1 MSEPI
6 SMRLLLESR
15 YAALRP
21 SEQKAADFILA
32 HLGKAGQM
40 TLAQTAQ
47 QAGVSQPTILRLI
60 RAVGFS
66 GFRAFQM
73 ALVEEQGRRSSHA
86 MYGYHLSADET
97 VASVPAHIISTTIRS
112 LESML
117 KYISGEMMEN
127 CVERIRSARKIAVF
141 GVENSI
147 VTCRDLCTKLLYLG
161 LPCVFYED
169 CYLQK
174 IVAGSLTEHDLAI
187 GVSYSGSSRDTVDVM
202 ETARKSGANTIVLT
216 NFRDSRIAQYADV
229 LLCASNEQL
238 LYGDAIFSRT
248 AQIAIADMLYWGV
261 ILSDY
266 DRYAAVLDRSSQII
280 CDKAYTP

>member
-1 MSEPI
+1 MQELSL
-6 SMRLLLESR
+6 RLLLESR

-21 SEQKAADFILA
+21 SEQRAADFILA
-32 HLGKAGQM
+32 HLAEAGQL
-40 TLAQTAQ
+40 TLAQTAER
-47 QAGVSQPTILRLI
+47 AGVSQPTVIRLA
-60 RAVGFS
+60 RAAGFS
-66 GFRAFQM
+66 GFRAFQL
-73 ALVEEQGRRSSHA
+73 ALVEEQARRGARA
-86 MYGYHLSADET
+86 MYGYDLTANET
-97 VASVPAHIISTTIRS
+97 VASVPAHIVSTTIRS
-112 LESML
+112 LETML
-117 KYISGEMMEN
+117 KYVSGELIEK
-127 CVERIRSARKIAVF
+127 CVALLRSAGKIAVF
-141 GVENSI
+141 GVENSV

-174 IVAGSLTEHDLAI
+174 IVAGGLTENDTAI

-248 AQIAIADMLYWGV
+248 AQIAIVDMLYWGV

-280 CDKAYTP
+280 CDKAYAP

>member
-1 MSEPI
+1 MSEAI
-6 SMRLLLESR
+6 SLRLLLESR
-15 YAALRP
+15 YAALRT
-21 SEQKAADFILA
+21 SEQKAADYILA
-32 HLGKAGQM
+32 HLSEAGQM

-47 QAGVSQPTILRLI
+47 RAGVSQPTVIRLA
-60 RAVGFS
+60 RAVGFT
-66 GFRAFQM
+66 GFRTFQM
-73 ALVEEQGRRSSHA
+73 ALIEEQGRRSSHV
-86 MYGYHLSADET
+86 MHGYHLTAEET
-97 VASVPAHIISTTIRS
+97 VASVPAHIVSTSIRS
-112 LESML
+112 LETML
-117 KYISGEMMEN
+117 KYISGEMIER
-127 CVERIRSARKIAVF
+127 CVELIRNAGKIAVF
-141 GVENSI
+141 GVENSV

-202 ETARKSGANTIVLT
+202 ETARKSGARTIVLT

-229 LLCASNEQL
+229 LLCSSNEQL

-248 AQIAIADMLYWGV
+248 AQIAIVDMLYWGV

-266 DRYAAVLDRSSQII
+266 DRYAAVLDRLSQII

>member
-1 MSEPI
+1 MSEAI
-6 SMRLLLESR
+6 SLRLLLESR

-21 SEQKAADFILA
+21 SEQKAADYILA
-32 HLGKAGQM
+32 HLSEAGQM

-47 QAGVSQPTILRLI
+47 RAGVSQPTVIRLA
-60 RAVGFS
+60 RAVGFT
-66 GFRAFQM
+66 GFRTFQM
-73 ALVEEQGRRSSHA
+73 ALIEEQGRRSSHV
-86 MYGYHLSADET
+86 MHGYHLTAEET
-97 VASVPAHIISTTIRS
+97 VASVPAHIVSTSIRS
-112 LESML
+112 LETML
-117 KYISGEMMEN
+117 KYISGEMIER
-127 CVERIRSARKIAVF
+127 CVELIRSAGKIAVF
-141 GVENSI
+141 GVENSV

-248 AQIAIADMLYWGV
+248 AQIAIVDMLYWGV

>member
-1 MSEPI
+1 MPDSI
-6 SMRLLLESR
+6 SLHLLLESR
-15 YAALRP
+15 YANLRP
-21 SEQKAADFILA
+21 SERKAADFILA
-32 HLGKAGQM
+32 HPAEASRL
-40 TLAQTAQ
+40 TLAQTAE
-47 QAGVSQPTILRLI
+47 QAGVSQPTVIRLA
-60 RAVGFS
+60 RALGFS
-66 GFRAFQM
+66 GFRAFQL
-73 ALVEEQGRRSSHA
+73 ALVGEQARRGKHA
-86 MYGYHLSADET
+86 MYGYDLGADET
-97 VASVPAHIISTTIRS
+97 VASVPAHIVSTTIRS

-117 KYISGEMMEN
+117 KYISGEMIEQ
-127 CVERIRSARKIAVF
+127 CVELLRSAGKIAVF

-174 IVAGSLTEHDLAI
+174 IVAGSLTGQDVALGI
-187 GVSYSGSSRDTVDVM
+187 SYSGSSRDTVDVM
-202 ETARKSGANTIVLT
+202 ETARESGAHTIVLT
-216 NFRDSRIAQYADV
+216 NFRDSRIARYADL
-229 LLCASNEQL
+229 LLCSSNEQL

-248 AQIAIADMLYWGV
+248 AQIAIVDMLYWGV

>member
-1 MSEPI
+1 MSEAI
-6 SMRLLLESR
+6 SLRLLLESR

-21 SEQKAADFILA
+21 SEQKAADYILV
-32 HLGKAGQM
+32 HLSEAGQM

-47 QAGVSQPTILRLI
+47 RAGVSQPTVIRLA
-60 RAVGFS
+60 RAVGFT
-66 GFRAFQM
+66 GFRTFQM
-73 ALVEEQGRRSSHA
+73 ALIEEQGRRSSHV
-86 MYGYHLSADET
+86 MHGYHLTAEET
-97 VASVPAHIISTTIRS
+97 VASVPAHIVSTSIRS
-112 LESML
+112 LETML
-117 KYISGEMMEN
+117 KYISGEMIER
-127 CVERIRSARKIAVF
+127 CVELIRNAGKIAVF
-141 GVENSI
+141 GVENSV

-202 ETARKSGANTIVLT
+202 ETARKSGARTIVLT

-229 LLCASNEQL
+229 LLCSSNEQL

-248 AQIAIADMLYWGV
+248 AQIAIVDMLYWGV

>member
-1 MSEPI
+1 MSEAI
-6 SMRLLLESR
+6 SLRLLLESR

-21 SEQKAADFILA
+21 SEQKAADYILA
-32 HLGKAGQM
+32 HLSEAGQM

-47 QAGVSQPTILRLI
+47 RAGVSQPTVIRLA
-60 RAVGFS
+60 RAVGFT
-66 GFRAFQM
+66 GFRTFQM
-73 ALVEEQGRRSSHA
+73 ALIEEQGRHSSHA

-127 CVERIRSARKIAVF
+127 CVEQIRSARKIAVF
-141 GVENSI
+141 GVENSV

-202 ETARKSGANTIVLT
+202 ETARKSGARTIVLT

-229 LLCASNEQL
+229 LLCSSNEQL
-238 LYGDAIFSRT
+238 L
-248 AQIAIADMLYWGV
+248 
-261 ILSDY
+261 
-266 DRYAAVLDRSSQII
+266 
-280 CDKAYTP
+280 

>member
-1 MSEPI
+1 MSEAI
-6 SMRLLLESR
+6 SLRLLLESR
-15 YAALRP
+15 YASLRP
-21 SEQKAADFILA
+21 SGQKAADYILA
-32 HLGKAGQM
+32 HLSEAGQM

-47 QAGVSQPTILRLI
+47 RAGVSQPTVIRLA
-60 RAVGFS
+60 RAVGFT
-66 GFRAFQM
+66 GFRTFQM
-73 ALVEEQGRRSSHA
+73 ALIEEQGRRSSHV
-86 MYGYHLSADET
+86 MHGYHLTAEET
-97 VASVPAHIISTTIRS
+97 VASVPAHIVSTSIRS
-112 LESML
+112 LETML
-117 KYISGEMMEN
+117 KYISGEMIER
-127 CVERIRSARKIAVF
+127 CVELIRSAGKIAVF
-141 GVENSI
+141 GVENSV

-202 ETARKSGANTIVLT
+202 DTARKSGARTIVLT
-216 NFRDSRIAQYADV
+216 NFRDSLIAQYADV
-229 LLCASNEQL
+229 LLCSSNEQL

-248 AQIAIADMLYWGV
+248 AQIAIVDMLYWGV

>member
-6 SMRLLLESR
+6 SMRLLLESH

-32 HLGKAGQM
+32 HLGEARQM

-73 ALVEEQGRRSSHA
+73 ALVEEQGRRNSHA

-161 LPCVFYED
+161 LPCCFM
-169 CYLQK
+169 
-174 IVAGSLTEHDLAI
+174 
-187 GVSYSGSSRDTVDVM
+187 RTV
-202 ETARKSGANTIVLT
+202 TCR
-216 NFRDSRIAQYADV
+216 
-229 LLCASNEQL
+229 
-238 LYGDAIFSRT
+238 
-248 AQIAIADMLYWGV
+248 
-261 ILSDY
+261 
-266 DRYAAVLDRSSQII
+266 RSSPG
-280 CDKAYTP
+280 A